1 MFYFNWIQLLLTTM
15 KKAETR
21 DFVFLAGI
29 SKFTASC
36 QLSLF
41 LKISAQL
48 DQIRKVSLARIICD
62 NSNIIS
68 IPPLAF
74 RQPNAKTWVMMSN
87 FIWVQWFMSDLQDTV
102 MRPEFEPAFISGSKL
117 SILLQFQESATQLP
131 QPTFVRRDPDSGFE
145 CLQGVTRTVASK
157 P

>member
-1 MFYFNWIQLLLTTM
+1 M

-36 QLSLF
+36 RQLSLL

-74 RQPNAKTWVMMSN
+74 RQPNAKT
-87 FIWVQWFMSDLQDTV
+87 
-102 MRPEFEPAFISGSKL
+102 
-117 SILLQFQESATQLP
+117 
-131 QPTFVRRDPDSGFE
+131 
-145 CLQGVTRTVASK
+145 
-157 P
+157 